1 MFRTAVA
8 LFATRD
14 CTAGATAAD
23 IGREVVREDAK
34 PCEVPGAV
42 VVTLAPDGADAT
54 VGVLG
59 IVTGRD
65 EGKLWLALRVDWN
78 TLDVDGDD
86 RVELKD
92 EEDRD
97 ELKDEEDRDELNPP
111 LLPPRENDV
120 VAVATKSSMAAK
132 TARKCRERLMTV
144 TPFLCTVRGTPPT

>member
-97 ELKDEEDRDELNPP
+97 ELNPP

-144 TPFLCTVRGTPPT
+144 TPFLCTVRGTLPT